1 MKKTFEQLDDFVIQL
16 MQHVRQQVL
25 AHLQQPLE
33 VKTKSNS
40 RDLVTNVDRLVEQYY
55 VKAIREFDP
64 MAKILG
70 EEGFGDSINSMA
82 GSIWIVDPIDGTLNF
97 VKQQNQFATM
107 VACFEDGQPRGAW
120 ILDVMENELLH
131 GSPECGVWLNSEK
144 LNAPANLSLVES
156 IVSLSGARLLHNTPG
171 FQAVA
176 GAALGYRVYGSAGIS
191 FIRLARGQ
199 VGAFMSYLKPWDF
212 AAGQV
217 LCQTLGLQITKFDK
231 RVDDMLSSSL
241 IVAATKNATNDILAL
256 TNTSM

>member
-1 MKKTFEQLDDFVIQL
+1 MRKTFDQLDDFVSAL

-25 AHLQQPLE
+25 AHLQQPLDI
-33 VKTKSNS
+33 KTKSNS

-55 VKAIREFDP
+55 VQAIREFDP
-64 MAKILG
+64 VANILG
-70 EEGFGDSINSMA
+70 EEGLGDAIDSMV
-82 GSIWIVDPIDGTLNF
+82 GSVWIVDPIDGTLNF
-97 VKQQNQFATM
+97 VKQKDQFATM
-107 VACFEDGQPRGAW
+107 VAYFENGQPRGAW

-131 GSPECGVWLNSEK
+131 GAPEFGVWLNTKK
-144 LNAPANLSLVES
+144 LSAPANLSLVES
-156 IVSLSGARLLHNTPG
+156 VVSLSGARLLHNVPG

-217 LCQTLGLQITKFDK
+217 LCQALGLQVTKFDRK
-231 RVDDMLSSSL
+231 VDDMLSSTL
-241 IVAATKNATNDILAL
+241 IVAATKNAANDILAL